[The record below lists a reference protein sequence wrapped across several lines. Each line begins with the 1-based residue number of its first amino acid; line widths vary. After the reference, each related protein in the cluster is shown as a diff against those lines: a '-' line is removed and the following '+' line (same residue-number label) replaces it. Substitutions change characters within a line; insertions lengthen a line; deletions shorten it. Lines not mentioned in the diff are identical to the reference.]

1 MHYMSGGM
9 SNITTGLVNRVF
21 VIVSIKV
28 LLQQAVAEQTG
39 ISSGILQY
47 VMMSRVKES
56 REDGFADK
64 FMGNISGN
72 SRERVEIHAK
82 DETGMLADS
91 YNEMEKAIEGTIAE
105 LENKTKQQQCF
116 IDNFTHEL
124 RTPLTAVVGLR

>member
-28 LLQQAVAEQTG
+28 LLQQAAAEQTG

-64 FMGNISGN
+64 KYITDYLDGRINSWGIYLEITGNGRKS
-72 SRERVEIHAK
+72 
-82 DETGMLADS
+82 M
-91 YNEMEKAIEGTIAE
+91 
-105 LENKTKQQQCF
+105 
-116 IDNFTHEL
+116 
-124 RTPLTAVVGLR
+124 